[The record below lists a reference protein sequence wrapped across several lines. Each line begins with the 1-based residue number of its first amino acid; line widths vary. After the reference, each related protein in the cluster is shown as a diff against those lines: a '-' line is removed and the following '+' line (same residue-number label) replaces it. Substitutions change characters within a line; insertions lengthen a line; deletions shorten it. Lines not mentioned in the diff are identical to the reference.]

1 VSSPVAGEDGGS
13 RAFKPGP
20 VTGARSHY
28 LIVRRDGSRCYV
40 ADTMSGAVIMVD
52 PEDMGVAPV
61 RKRIGTAPEGMTLS
75 ADEQVLYVIDQP
87 SGTLHALDAN
97 TLEEKAQRP
106 MRGEAVRIV
115 TQADGRLIV
124 SNVADKSLSRLDPVT
139 LAETDRLALEAGAPG
154 LNLAGDRLYASL
166 ENDKV
171 VIVDTRRW
179 SIVSGFA
186 TGSAPDS
193 AIVIS
198 RCRGGAGGIAMSFAP
213 RSLLITQSC
222 PAGVRQDASLRRNWC
237 EDRSAWGR
245 CSAGRMACPG
255 RSRNSSDTAL
265 RTV

>member
-1 VSSPVAGEDGGS
+1 MSSPVAGEDGGS

-193 AIVIS
+193 AIVI
-198 RCRGGAGGIAMSFAP
+198 
-213 RSLLITQSC
+213 
-222 PAGVRQDASLRRNWC
+222 
-237 EDRSAWGR
+237 
-245 CSAGRMACPG
+245 
-255 RSRNSSDTAL
+255 
-265 RTV
+265 